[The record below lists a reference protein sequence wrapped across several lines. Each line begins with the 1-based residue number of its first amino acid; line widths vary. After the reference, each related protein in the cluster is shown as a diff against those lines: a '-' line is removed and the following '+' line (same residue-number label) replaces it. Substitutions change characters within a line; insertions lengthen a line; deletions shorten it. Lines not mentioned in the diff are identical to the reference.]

1 MKKIAILG
9 STGSIGTQSLEV
21 IRSQPDMEATVLAAG
36 SNVELLEKQIREFH
50 PKLVCVYKED
60 AAKLLKQAVSDLD
73 VTIVSGMDGLIEAAA
88 FPETQIVVTAVV
100 GMIGIRPTIAA
111 IKAGKDIALAN
122 KETLVTAG
130 HLIIPMIKQYGV
142 RLLPVDSEH
151 SAIFQSLMGSSP
163 EGSTGHKIDKILLTA
178 SGGPFRGWTKEQ
190 MKNIRPEDALKHP
203 NWVMGRKITIVKQS
217 AQTILVDVE
226 NVEEKDFTDLVV
238 EYTGKV
244 ADGYVAGLSS
254 MSTDEV
260 TVKAPTS
267 IIDKIKKV
275 AVRCSLD
282 GTTTNISKKCPVI
295 LYDKNDKEIKSDEI
309 ELSDK
314 KIRVNV
320 NVLRAKQV
328 PISTINKD
336 ELGKPADGY
345 VVDDVILSS
354 DSITVYGSEES
365 LDSIESLD
373 IQDDI
378 DVSDAKGDVTQ
389 NIDVT
394 GKLPKGLSVSG
405 ESTITVKVLI
415 KKLITRTFEYDA
427 SEVSLNDL
435 SSNLDVQLVTKK
447 VKVTLQGEVEVI
459 SQLTK
464 DDIAISA
471 DLGKV
476 KEGTTT
482 VHVDVAV
489 PDNTTLMNNVTIKI
503 KAKAK

>member
-1 MKKIAILG
+1 MKKMLTKLKMSLTNNIGLKFLAVLIALVLWLAIVNVNDPEKTITVSNIPISVTNESAITSRDMVYNVKSEQYLNITVSG
-9 STGSIGTQSLEV
+9 KRSIVSNLSAEDFRATASLK
-21 IRSQPDMEATVLAAG
+21 
-36 SNVELLEKQIREFH
+36 ELSKVNSI
-50 PKLVCVYKED
+50 PV
-60 AAKLLKQAVSDLD
+60 D
-73 VTIVSGMDGLIEAAA
+73 VTTKNA
-88 FPETQIVVTAVV
+88 
-100 GMIGIRPTIAA
+100 
-111 IKAGKDIALAN
+111 
-122 KETLVTAG
+122 
-130 HLIIPMIKQYGV
+130 
-142 RLLPVDSEH
+142 
-151 SAIFQSLMGSSP
+151 SL
-163 EGSTGHKIDKILLTA
+163 
-178 SGGPFRGWTKEQ
+178 
-190 MKNIRPEDALKHP
+190 
-203 NWVMGRKITIVKQS
+203 GRKITIVKQS

-282 GTTTNISKKCPVI
+282 GTNTNISKKCPVI

-405 ESTITVKVLI
+405 ELTITVKVLI

-435 SSNLDVQLVTKK
+435 SSDLDVQLVTKK
-447 VKVTLQGEVEVI
+447 VKVTLQGEEEVI

-464 DDIAISA
+464 DDMAISA

>member
-1 MKKIAILG
+1 MKKMLTKLKMSLTNNIGLKFLAVLIALVLWLAIVNVNDPEKTITVSNIPISVTNESAITSRDMVYNVKSEQYLNITVSG
-9 STGSIGTQSLEV
+9 KRSIVSNLSAEDFRATASLK
-21 IRSQPDMEATVLAAG
+21 
-36 SNVELLEKQIREFH
+36 ELSKVNSI
-50 PKLVCVYKED
+50 PV
-60 AAKLLKQAVSDLD
+60 D
-73 VTIVSGMDGLIEAAA
+73 VTTKNA
-88 FPETQIVVTAVV
+88 
-100 GMIGIRPTIAA
+100 
-111 IKAGKDIALAN
+111 
-122 KETLVTAG
+122 
-130 HLIIPMIKQYGV
+130 
-142 RLLPVDSEH
+142 
-151 SAIFQSLMGSSP
+151 SL
-163 EGSTGHKIDKILLTA
+163 
-178 SGGPFRGWTKEQ
+178 
-190 MKNIRPEDALKHP
+190 
-203 NWVMGRKITIVKQS
+203 GRKITIVKQS

-282 GTTTNISKKCPVI
+282 GTNTNISKKCPVI

-435 SSNLDVQLVTKK
+435 SSDLDAQLVTKK
-447 VKVTLQGEVEVI
+447 VKVTLQGEEEVI

>member
-1 MKKIAILG
+1 MKKMLTKLKMSLTNNIGLKFLAVLIALVLWLAIVNVNDPKKTITVSNIPISVTNESAITSRDMVYNVKSEQYLNITVSG
-9 STGSIGTQSLEV
+9 KRSIVSNLSAEDFRATASLK
-21 IRSQPDMEATVLAAG
+21 
-36 SNVELLEKQIREFH
+36 ELSKVNSI
-50 PKLVCVYKED
+50 PV
-60 AAKLLKQAVSDLD
+60 D
-73 VTIVSGMDGLIEAAA
+73 VTTKNA
-88 FPETQIVVTAVV
+88 
-100 GMIGIRPTIAA
+100 
-111 IKAGKDIALAN
+111 
-122 KETLVTAG
+122 
-130 HLIIPMIKQYGV
+130 
-142 RLLPVDSEH
+142 
-151 SAIFQSLMGSSP
+151 SL
-163 EGSTGHKIDKILLTA
+163 
-178 SGGPFRGWTKEQ
+178 
-190 MKNIRPEDALKHP
+190 
-203 NWVMGRKITIVKQS
+203 GRKITIVKQS

-282 GTTTNISKKCPVI
+282 GTNTNISKKCPVI

-435 SSNLDVQLVTKK
+435 SSDLDVQLVTKK
-447 VKVTLQGEVEVI
+447 VKVTLQGEEEVI

>member
-1 MKKIAILG
+1 MKKMLTKLKMSLTNNIGLKFLAVLIALVLWLAIVNVNDPEKTITVSNIPISVTNESAITSRDMVYNVKSEQYLNITVSG
-9 STGSIGTQSLEV
+9 KRSIVSNLSAEDFRATASLK
-21 IRSQPDMEATVLAAG
+21 
-36 SNVELLEKQIREFH
+36 ELSKVNSI
-50 PKLVCVYKED
+50 PV
-60 AAKLLKQAVSDLD
+60 D
-73 VTIVSGMDGLIEAAA
+73 VTTKNA
-88 FPETQIVVTAVV
+88 
-100 GMIGIRPTIAA
+100 
-111 IKAGKDIALAN
+111 
-122 KETLVTAG
+122 
-130 HLIIPMIKQYGV
+130 
-142 RLLPVDSEH
+142 
-151 SAIFQSLMGSSP
+151 SL
-163 EGSTGHKIDKILLTA
+163 
-178 SGGPFRGWTKEQ
+178 
-190 MKNIRPEDALKHP
+190 
-203 NWVMGRKITIVKQS
+203 GRKITIVKQS

-282 GTTTNISKKCPVI
+282 GTNTNISKKCPVI

-336 ELGKPADGY
+336 ELGKPADGH

-435 SSNLDVQLVTKK
+435 SSDLDVQLVTKK
-447 VKVTLQGEVEVI
+447 VKVTLQGEEEVI

-464 DDIAISA
+464 DDMAISA

>member
-1 MKKIAILG
+1 MKKMLTKLKMSLTNNIGLKFLAVLIALVLWLAIVNVNDPEKTITVSNIPISVTNESAITSRDMVYNVKSEQYLNITVSG
-9 STGSIGTQSLEV
+9 KRSIVSNLSAEDFRATASLK
-21 IRSQPDMEATVLAAG
+21 
-36 SNVELLEKQIREFH
+36 ELSKVNSI
-50 PKLVCVYKED
+50 PV
-60 AAKLLKQAVSDLD
+60 D
-73 VTIVSGMDGLIEAAA
+73 VTTKNA
-88 FPETQIVVTAVV
+88 
-100 GMIGIRPTIAA
+100 
-111 IKAGKDIALAN
+111 
-122 KETLVTAG
+122 
-130 HLIIPMIKQYGV
+130 
-142 RLLPVDSEH
+142 
-151 SAIFQSLMGSSP
+151 SL
-163 EGSTGHKIDKILLTA
+163 
-178 SGGPFRGWTKEQ
+178 
-190 MKNIRPEDALKHP
+190 
-203 NWVMGRKITIVKQS
+203 GRKITIVKQS

-282 GTTTNISKKCPVI
+282 GTNTNISKKCPVI

-435 SSNLDVQLVTKK
+435 SSDLDVQLVTKK
-447 VKVTLQGEVEVI
+447 VKVTLQGEEEVI

>member
-1 MKKIAILG
+1 MKKMLTKLKMSLTNNIGLKFLAVLIALVLWLAIVNVNDPEKTITVSNIPISVTNESAITSRDMVYNVKSEQYLNITVSG
-9 STGSIGTQSLEV
+9 KRSIVSNLSAEDFRATASLK
-21 IRSQPDMEATVLAAG
+21 
-36 SNVELLEKQIREFH
+36 ELSKVNSI
-50 PKLVCVYKED
+50 PV
-60 AAKLLKQAVSDLD
+60 D
-73 VTIVSGMDGLIEAAA
+73 VTTKNA
-88 FPETQIVVTAVV
+88 
-100 GMIGIRPTIAA
+100 
-111 IKAGKDIALAN
+111 
-122 KETLVTAG
+122 
-130 HLIIPMIKQYGV
+130 
-142 RLLPVDSEH
+142 
-151 SAIFQSLMGSSP
+151 SL
-163 EGSTGHKIDKILLTA
+163 
-178 SGGPFRGWTKEQ
+178 
-190 MKNIRPEDALKHP
+190 
-203 NWVMGRKITIVKQS
+203 GRKITIVKQS

-282 GTTTNISKKCPVI
+282 GTNTNISKKCPVI

-378 DVSDAKGDVTQ
+378 DVSDAEGDVTQ

-435 SSNLDVQLVTKK
+435 SSDLDVQLVTKK
-447 VKVTLQGEVEVI
+447 VKVTLQGEEEVI

-464 DDIAISA
+464 DDMAISA

-489 PDNTTLMNNVTIKI
+489 PDNATLMNNVTIKI

>member
-1 MKKIAILG
+1 MKKMLTKLKMSLTNNIGLKFLAVLIALVLWLAIVNVNDPEKTITVSNIPISVTNENAITSRDMVYNVKSEQYLNITVSG
-9 STGSIGTQSLEV
+9 KRSIVSNLSAEDFRATASLK
-21 IRSQPDMEATVLAAG
+21 
-36 SNVELLEKQIREFH
+36 ELSKVNSI
-50 PKLVCVYKED
+50 PV
-60 AAKLLKQAVSDLD
+60 D
-73 VTIVSGMDGLIEAAA
+73 VTTKNA
-88 FPETQIVVTAVV
+88 
-100 GMIGIRPTIAA
+100 
-111 IKAGKDIALAN
+111 
-122 KETLVTAG
+122 
-130 HLIIPMIKQYGV
+130 
-142 RLLPVDSEH
+142 
-151 SAIFQSLMGSSP
+151 SL
-163 EGSTGHKIDKILLTA
+163 
-178 SGGPFRGWTKEQ
+178 
-190 MKNIRPEDALKHP
+190 
-203 NWVMGRKITIVKQS
+203 GRKITIVKQS

-226 NVEEKDFTDLVV
+226 NAEEKDFTDLVV

-282 GTTTNISKKCPVI
+282 GTNTNISKKCPVI

-435 SSNLDVQLVTKK
+435 SSDLDVQLVTKK
-447 VKVTLQGEVEVI
+447 VKVTLQGEEEVI

-464 DDIAISA
+464 DDMAISA

>member
-1 MKKIAILG
+1 MKKMLTKLKMSLTNNIGLKFLAVLIALVLWLAIVNVNDPEKTITVSNIPISVTNESAITSRDMVYNVKSEQYLNITVSG
-9 STGSIGTQSLEV
+9 KRSIVSNLSAEDFRATASLK
-21 IRSQPDMEATVLAAG
+21 
-36 SNVELLEKQIREFH
+36 ELSKVNSI
-50 PKLVCVYKED
+50 PV
-60 AAKLLKQAVSDLD
+60 D
-73 VTIVSGMDGLIEAAA
+73 VTTKNA
-88 FPETQIVVTAVV
+88 
-100 GMIGIRPTIAA
+100 
-111 IKAGKDIALAN
+111 
-122 KETLVTAG
+122 
-130 HLIIPMIKQYGV
+130 
-142 RLLPVDSEH
+142 
-151 SAIFQSLMGSSP
+151 SL
-163 EGSTGHKIDKILLTA
+163 
-178 SGGPFRGWTKEQ
+178 
-190 MKNIRPEDALKHP
+190 
-203 NWVMGRKITIVKQS
+203 GRKITIVKQS

-238 EYTGKV
+238 EYIGKV

-282 GTTTNISKKCPVI
+282 GTNTNISKKCPVI

-435 SSNLDVQLVTKK
+435 SSDLDVQLVTKK
-447 VKVTLQGEVEVI
+447 VKVTLQGEEEVI

-464 DDIAISA
+464 DDMAISA

>member
-1 MKKIAILG
+1 MAQRACSKSRKVHCILTNKEIKKKQIVILG
-9 STGSIGTQSLEV
+9 STGSIGTQALQVVEEHPELYEV
-21 IRSQPDMEATVLAAG
+21 YALTANNKVDLLIAQARKFQPEAVVIA
-36 SNVELLEKQIREFH
+36 NEEKYGR
-50 PKLVCVYKED
+50 LKE
-60 AAKLLKQAVSDLD
+60 ALSDLPIK
-73 VTIVSGMDGLIEAAA
+73 VYAGAEAVC
-88 FPETQIVVTAVV
+88 QIVESGPVDIVLTAMV
-100 GMIGIRPTIAA
+100 GYAGLKPTINA
-111 IKAGKDIALAN
+111 IRARKAIALAN
-122 KETLVTAG
+122 KETLVVAG
-130 HLIIPMIKQYGV
+130 ELINELAQQY
-142 RLLPVDSEH
+142 RTPILPVDSEH
-151 SAIFQSLMGSSP
+151 SAVFQCLAGEVGNP
-163 EGSTGHKIDKILLTA
+163 IEKVILTA
-178 SGGPFRGWTKEQ
+178 SGGPFRGRKREELEHIQ
-190 MKNIRPEDALKHP
+190 VEDALKHP
-203 NWVMGRKITIVKQS
+203 NWAMGRKITIVKQS

-254 MSTDEV
+254 MSTDAV

-282 GTTTNISKKCPVI
+282 GTNTNISKKCPVI

-394 GKLPKGLSVSG
+394 IYHLLS
-405 ESTITVKVLI
+405 
-415 KKLITRTFEYDA
+415 
-427 SEVSLNDL
+427 
-435 SSNLDVQLVTKK
+435 
-447 VKVTLQGEVEVI
+447 
-459 SQLTK
+459 
-464 DDIAISA
+464 
-471 DLGKV
+471 
-476 KEGTTT
+476 
-482 VHVDVAV
+482 
-489 PDNTTLMNNVTIKI
+489 
-503 KAKAK
+503 

>member
-1 MKKIAILG
+1 MKKMLTKLKMSLTNNIGLKFLAVLIALVLWLAIVNVNDPEKTITVSNIPISVTNESAITSRDMVYNVKSEQYLNITVPG
-9 STGSIGTQSLEV
+9 K
-21 IRSQPDMEATVLAAG
+21 RS
-36 SNVELLEKQIREFH
+36 
-50 PKLVCVYKED
+50 
-60 AAKLLKQAVSDLD
+60 
-73 VTIVSGMDGLIEAAA
+73 IVSNLSAEDFRA
-88 FPETQIVVTAVV
+88 TAS
-100 GMIGIRPTIAA
+100 
-111 IKAGKDIALAN
+111 L
-122 KETLVTAG
+122 KELSKVNS
-130 HLIIPMIKQYGV
+130 I
-142 RLLPVDSEH
+142 PVDVPTKN
-151 SAIFQSLMGSSP
+151 ASL
-163 EGSTGHKIDKILLTA
+163 
-178 SGGPFRGWTKEQ
+178 
-190 MKNIRPEDALKHP
+190 
-203 NWVMGRKITIVKQS
+203 GRKITIVKQS

-226 NVEEKDFTDLVV
+226 NLEEKDFTDLVV

-282 GTTTNISKKCPVI
+282 GTNTNISKKCPVI

-336 ELGKPADGY
+336 ALGKPADGY

-405 ESTITVKVLI
+405 ESTITVKVVI

-435 SSNLDVQLVTKK
+435 TSDLDVQLVTKK
-447 VKVTLQGEVEVI
+447 VKVTLQGEEEVI

-464 DDIAISA
+464 DDMAISA

>member
-1 MKKIAILG
+1 MKKMLTKLKMSLTNNIGLKFLAVLIALVLWLAIVNVNDPEKTITVSNIPISVTNESAITSRDMVYNVKSEQYLNITVSG
-9 STGSIGTQSLEV
+9 KRSIVSNLSAEDFRATASLK
-21 IRSQPDMEATVLAAG
+21 
-36 SNVELLEKQIREFH
+36 ELSKVNSI
-50 PKLVCVYKED
+50 PV
-60 AAKLLKQAVSDLD
+60 D
-73 VTIVSGMDGLIEAAA
+73 VTTKNA
-88 FPETQIVVTAVV
+88 
-100 GMIGIRPTIAA
+100 
-111 IKAGKDIALAN
+111 
-122 KETLVTAG
+122 
-130 HLIIPMIKQYGV
+130 
-142 RLLPVDSEH
+142 
-151 SAIFQSLMGSSP
+151 SL
-163 EGSTGHKIDKILLTA
+163 
-178 SGGPFRGWTKEQ
+178 
-190 MKNIRPEDALKHP
+190 
-203 NWVMGRKITIVKQS
+203 GRKITIVKQS

-282 GTTTNISKKCPVI
+282 GTNTNISKKCPVI

-320 NVLRAKQV
+320 NVLRATQV

-435 SSNLDVQLVTKK
+435 SSDLDVQLVTKK
-447 VKVTLQGEVEVI
+447 VKVTLQGEEEVI

-464 DDIAISA
+464 DDMAISA

>member
-1 MKKIAILG
+1 MKKMLTKLKMSLINNIGLKFLAVLIALVLWLAIVNVNDPEKTITVSNIPISVTNESAITSRDMVYNVKSEQYLNITVSG
-9 STGSIGTQSLEV
+9 KRSIVSNLSAEDFRATASLK
-21 IRSQPDMEATVLAAG
+21 
-36 SNVELLEKQIREFH
+36 ELSKVNSI
-50 PKLVCVYKED
+50 PV
-60 AAKLLKQAVSDLD
+60 D
-73 VTIVSGMDGLIEAAA
+73 VTAKNA
-88 FPETQIVVTAVV
+88 
-100 GMIGIRPTIAA
+100 
-111 IKAGKDIALAN
+111 
-122 KETLVTAG
+122 
-130 HLIIPMIKQYGV
+130 
-142 RLLPVDSEH
+142 
-151 SAIFQSLMGSSP
+151 SL
-163 EGSTGHKIDKILLTA
+163 
-178 SGGPFRGWTKEQ
+178 
-190 MKNIRPEDALKHP
+190 
-203 NWVMGRKITIVKQS
+203 GRKITIVKQS

-226 NVEEKDFTDLVV
+226 NLEEKDFTDLVV

-282 GTTTNISKKCPVI
+282 GTNTNISKKCPVI
-295 LYDKNDKEIKSDEI
+295 LYDKNNKEIKSDEI

-435 SSNLDVQLVTKK
+435 SSDLDVQLVTKK
-447 VKVTLQGEVEVI
+447 VKVTLQGEEEVI

-464 DDIAISA
+464 DDMAISA

>member
-1 MKKIAILG
+1 MKKMLTKLKMSLTNNIGLKFLAVLIALVLWLAIVNVNDPEKTITVSNIPISVTNENAITSRDMVYNVKSEQYLNITVSG
-9 STGSIGTQSLEV
+9 KRSIVSNLSAEDFRATASLK
-21 IRSQPDMEATVLAAG
+21 
-36 SNVELLEKQIREFH
+36 ELSKVNSI
-50 PKLVCVYKED
+50 PV
-60 AAKLLKQAVSDLD
+60 D
-73 VTIVSGMDGLIEAAA
+73 VTTKNA
-88 FPETQIVVTAVV
+88 
-100 GMIGIRPTIAA
+100 
-111 IKAGKDIALAN
+111 
-122 KETLVTAG
+122 
-130 HLIIPMIKQYGV
+130 
-142 RLLPVDSEH
+142 
-151 SAIFQSLMGSSP
+151 SL
-163 EGSTGHKIDKILLTA
+163 
-178 SGGPFRGWTKEQ
+178 
-190 MKNIRPEDALKHP
+190 
-203 NWVMGRKITIVKQS
+203 GRKITIVKQS

-282 GTTTNISKKCPVI
+282 GTNTNISKKCPVI

-435 SSNLDVQLVTKK
+435 SSDLDVQLVTKK
-447 VKVTLQGEVEVI
+447 VKVTLQGEEEVI

-464 DDIAISA
+464 DDMAISV

>member
-1 MKKIAILG
+1 MKKMLTKLKMSLTNNIGLKFLAVLIALVLWLAIVNVNDPEKTITVSNIPISVTNE
-9 STGSIGTQSLEV
+9 STITSRDMVYNVKSEQYLNITVSGKRSIVSNLSAEDFRATASLK
-21 IRSQPDMEATVLAAG
+21 
-36 SNVELLEKQIREFH
+36 ELSKVNSI
-50 PKLVCVYKED
+50 PV
-60 AAKLLKQAVSDLD
+60 D
-73 VTIVSGMDGLIEAAA
+73 VTTKNA
-88 FPETQIVVTAVV
+88 
-100 GMIGIRPTIAA
+100 
-111 IKAGKDIALAN
+111 
-122 KETLVTAG
+122 
-130 HLIIPMIKQYGV
+130 
-142 RLLPVDSEH
+142 
-151 SAIFQSLMGSSP
+151 SL
-163 EGSTGHKIDKILLTA
+163 
-178 SGGPFRGWTKEQ
+178 
-190 MKNIRPEDALKHP
+190 
-203 NWVMGRKITIVKQS
+203 GRKITIVKQS

-282 GTTTNISKKCPVI
+282 GTNTNISKKCPVI

-336 ELGKPADGY
+336 ALGKPADGY

-435 SSNLDVQLVTKK
+435 SSDLDVQLVTKK
-447 VKVTLQGEVEVI
+447 VKVTLQGEEEVI

-464 DDIAISA
+464 DDMVISA

>member
-1 MKKIAILG
+1 MKKMLTKLKMSLTNNIGLKFLAVLIALVLWLAIVNVNDPEKTITVSNIPISVTNESAITSRDMVYNVKSEQYLNITVSG
-9 STGSIGTQSLEV
+9 KRSIVSNLSAEDFRATASLK
-21 IRSQPDMEATVLAAG
+21 
-36 SNVELLEKQIREFH
+36 ELSKVNSI
-50 PKLVCVYKED
+50 PV
-60 AAKLLKQAVSDLD
+60 D
-73 VTIVSGMDGLIEAAA
+73 VTTKNA
-88 FPETQIVVTAVV
+88 
-100 GMIGIRPTIAA
+100 
-111 IKAGKDIALAN
+111 
-122 KETLVTAG
+122 
-130 HLIIPMIKQYGV
+130 
-142 RLLPVDSEH
+142 
-151 SAIFQSLMGSSP
+151 SL
-163 EGSTGHKIDKILLTA
+163 
-178 SGGPFRGWTKEQ
+178 
-190 MKNIRPEDALKHP
+190 
-203 NWVMGRKITIVKQS
+203 GRKITIVKQS

-282 GTTTNISKKCPVI
+282 GTNTNISKKCPVI

-435 SSNLDVQLVTKK
+435 SSDLDVQLVTKK
-447 VKVTLQGEVEVI
+447 VKVTLQGEEEVI

-471 DLGKV
+471 DLG
-476 KEGTTT
+476 
-482 VHVDVAV
+482 
-489 PDNTTLMNNVTIKI
+489 NVTIKI

>member
-1 MKKIAILG
+1 MKKMLTKLKMSLTNNIGLKFLAVLIALVLWLAIVNVNDPEKTITVSNIPISVTNESAITSRDMVYNVKSEQYLNITVSG
-9 STGSIGTQSLEV
+9 KRSIVSNLSAEDFRATASLK
-21 IRSQPDMEATVLAAG
+21 
-36 SNVELLEKQIREFH
+36 ELSKVNSI
-50 PKLVCVYKED
+50 PV
-60 AAKLLKQAVSDLD
+60 D
-73 VTIVSGMDGLIEAAA
+73 VTTKNA
-88 FPETQIVVTAVV
+88 
-100 GMIGIRPTIAA
+100 
-111 IKAGKDIALAN
+111 
-122 KETLVTAG
+122 
-130 HLIIPMIKQYGV
+130 
-142 RLLPVDSEH
+142 
-151 SAIFQSLMGSSP
+151 SL
-163 EGSTGHKIDKILLTA
+163 
-178 SGGPFRGWTKEQ
+178 
-190 MKNIRPEDALKHP
+190 
-203 NWVMGRKITIVKQS
+203 GRKITIVKQS

-282 GTTTNISKKCPVI
+282 GTNTNISKKCPVI

-336 ELGKPADGY
+336 ALGKSADGY

-405 ESTITVKVLI
+405 ESTITVKVVI

-447 VKVTLQGEVEVI
+447 VKVTLQGEEEVI

-464 DDIAISA
+464 DDMAISA

>member
-1 MKKIAILG
+1 MKKMLTKLKMSLTNNIGLKFLAVLIALVLWLAIVNVNDPEKTITVSNIPISVTNENAITSRDMVYNVKSEQYLNITVSG
-9 STGSIGTQSLEV
+9 KRSIVSNLSAEDFRATASLK
-21 IRSQPDMEATVLAAG
+21 
-36 SNVELLEKQIREFH
+36 ELSKVNSI
-50 PKLVCVYKED
+50 PV
-60 AAKLLKQAVSDLD
+60 D
-73 VTIVSGMDGLIEAAA
+73 VTTKNA
-88 FPETQIVVTAVV
+88 
-100 GMIGIRPTIAA
+100 
-111 IKAGKDIALAN
+111 
-122 KETLVTAG
+122 
-130 HLIIPMIKQYGV
+130 
-142 RLLPVDSEH
+142 
-151 SAIFQSLMGSSP
+151 SL
-163 EGSTGHKIDKILLTA
+163 
-178 SGGPFRGWTKEQ
+178 
-190 MKNIRPEDALKHP
+190 
-203 NWVMGRKITIVKQS
+203 GRKITIVKQS

-282 GTTTNISKKCPVI
+282 GTNTNISKKCPVI

-336 ELGKPADGY
+336 ELGKPSDGY

-435 SSNLDVQLVTKK
+435 SSDLDVQLVTKK
-447 VKVTLQGEVEVI
+447 VKVTLQGEEEVI

-464 DDIAISA
+464 DDMAISA

>member
-1 MKKIAILG
+1 MKKMLTKLKMSLTNNIGLKFLAVLIALVLWLAIVNVNDPEKTITVSNIPISVTNESAITSRDMVYNVKSEQYLNITVSG
-9 STGSIGTQSLEV
+9 KRSIVSNLSAEDFRATASLK
-21 IRSQPDMEATVLAAG
+21 
-36 SNVELLEKQIREFH
+36 ELSKVNSI
-50 PKLVCVYKED
+50 PV
-60 AAKLLKQAVSDLD
+60 D
-73 VTIVSGMDGLIEAAA
+73 VTTKNA
-88 FPETQIVVTAVV
+88 
-100 GMIGIRPTIAA
+100 
-111 IKAGKDIALAN
+111 
-122 KETLVTAG
+122 
-130 HLIIPMIKQYGV
+130 
-142 RLLPVDSEH
+142 
-151 SAIFQSLMGSSP
+151 SL
-163 EGSTGHKIDKILLTA
+163 
-178 SGGPFRGWTKEQ
+178 
-190 MKNIRPEDALKHP
+190 
-203 NWVMGRKITIVKQS
+203 GRKITIVKQS

-282 GTTTNISKKCPVI
+282 GTNTNISKKCPVI

-447 VKVTLQGEVEVI
+447 VKVTLQGEEEVI

-464 DDIAISA
+464 DDMAISA

-489 PDNTTLMNNVTIKI
+489 PDNITLMNNVTIKI

>member
-1 MKKIAILG
+1 MKKMLTKLKMSLTNNIGLKFLAVLIALVLWLAIVNVNDPEKTITV
-9 STGSIGTQSLEV
+9 SNISISVTNESAITSRDMVYNVKSEQYLNITVSGKRSIVSNLSAEDFRATASLK
-21 IRSQPDMEATVLAAG
+21 
-36 SNVELLEKQIREFH
+36 ELSKVNSI
-50 PKLVCVYKED
+50 PV
-60 AAKLLKQAVSDLD
+60 D
-73 VTIVSGMDGLIEAAA
+73 VTTKNA
-88 FPETQIVVTAVV
+88 
-100 GMIGIRPTIAA
+100 
-111 IKAGKDIALAN
+111 
-122 KETLVTAG
+122 
-130 HLIIPMIKQYGV
+130 
-142 RLLPVDSEH
+142 
-151 SAIFQSLMGSSP
+151 SL
-163 EGSTGHKIDKILLTA
+163 
-178 SGGPFRGWTKEQ
+178 
-190 MKNIRPEDALKHP
+190 
-203 NWVMGRKITIVKQS
+203 GRKITIVKQS

-282 GTTTNISKKCPVI
+282 GTNTNISKKCPVI

-435 SSNLDVQLVTKK
+435 SSDLDVQLVTKK
-447 VKVTLQGEVEVI
+447 VKVTLQGEEEVI

-464 DDIAISA
+464 DDMAISA

>member
-1 MKKIAILG
+1 MKKMLTKLKMSLTNNIGLKFLAVLIALVLWLAIVNVNDPEKTITVSNIPISVTNESAITSRDMVYNVKSEQYLNITVSG
-9 STGSIGTQSLEV
+9 KRSIVSNLSAEDFRATASLK
-21 IRSQPDMEATVLAAG
+21 
-36 SNVELLEKQIREFH
+36 ELSKVNSI
-50 PKLVCVYKED
+50 PV
-60 AAKLLKQAVSDLD
+60 D
-73 VTIVSGMDGLIEAAA
+73 VTTKNA
-88 FPETQIVVTAVV
+88 
-100 GMIGIRPTIAA
+100 
-111 IKAGKDIALAN
+111 
-122 KETLVTAG
+122 
-130 HLIIPMIKQYGV
+130 
-142 RLLPVDSEH
+142 
-151 SAIFQSLMGSSP
+151 SL
-163 EGSTGHKIDKILLTA
+163 
-178 SGGPFRGWTKEQ
+178 
-190 MKNIRPEDALKHP
+190 
-203 NWVMGRKITIVKQS
+203 GRKITIVKQS

-336 ELGKPADGY
+336 ELGNPADGY

-435 SSNLDVQLVTKK
+435 SSDLDVQLVTKK
-447 VKVTLQGEVEVI
+447 VKVTLQGEEEVI

-464 DDIAISA
+464 DDMAISA

>member
-1 MKKIAILG
+1 MKKMLTKLKMSLTNNIGLKFLAVLIALVLWLAIVNVNDPEKTITVSNIPISVTNENAITSRDMVYNVKSEQYLNITVSG
-9 STGSIGTQSLEV
+9 KRSIVSNLSAEDFRATASLK
-21 IRSQPDMEATVLAAG
+21 
-36 SNVELLEKQIREFH
+36 ELSKVNSI
-50 PKLVCVYKED
+50 PV
-60 AAKLLKQAVSDLD
+60 D
-73 VTIVSGMDGLIEAAA
+73 VTTKNA
-88 FPETQIVVTAVV
+88 
-100 GMIGIRPTIAA
+100 
-111 IKAGKDIALAN
+111 
-122 KETLVTAG
+122 
-130 HLIIPMIKQYGV
+130 
-142 RLLPVDSEH
+142 
-151 SAIFQSLMGSSP
+151 SL
-163 EGSTGHKIDKILLTA
+163 
-178 SGGPFRGWTKEQ
+178 
-190 MKNIRPEDALKHP
+190 
-203 NWVMGRKITIVKQS
+203 GRKITIVKQS

-282 GTTTNISKKCPVI
+282 GTNTNISKNCPVI

-435 SSNLDVQLVTKK
+435 SSDLDVQLVTKK
-447 VKVTLQGEVEVI
+447 VKVTLQGEEEVI

-464 DDIAISA
+464 DDMAISA

>member
-1 MKKIAILG
+1 MKKMLTKLKMSLTNNIGLKFLAVLIALVLWLAIVNVNDPEKTITVSNIPISVTNESAITSRDMVYNVKSEQYLNITVSG
-9 STGSIGTQSLEV
+9 KRSIVSNLSAEDFRATASLK
-21 IRSQPDMEATVLAAG
+21 
-36 SNVELLEKQIREFH
+36 ELSKVNSI
-50 PKLVCVYKED
+50 PV
-60 AAKLLKQAVSDLD
+60 D
-73 VTIVSGMDGLIEAAA
+73 VTTKNA
-88 FPETQIVVTAVV
+88 
-100 GMIGIRPTIAA
+100 
-111 IKAGKDIALAN
+111 
-122 KETLVTAG
+122 
-130 HLIIPMIKQYGV
+130 
-142 RLLPVDSEH
+142 
-151 SAIFQSLMGSSP
+151 SL
-163 EGSTGHKIDKILLTA
+163 
-178 SGGPFRGWTKEQ
+178 
-190 MKNIRPEDALKHP
+190 
-203 NWVMGRKITIVKQS
+203 GRKITIVKQS

-282 GTTTNISKKCPVI
+282 GANTNISKKCPVI
-295 LYDKNDKEIKSDEI
+295 LYDKNDKEIKSDKI

-405 ESTITVKVLI
+405 ESTITVKVVI

-435 SSNLDVQLVTKK
+435 SSDLDVQLVTKK
-447 VKVTLQGEVEVI
+447 VKVTLQGEEEVI

-464 DDIAISA
+464 DDMAISA

>member
-1 MKKIAILG
+1 MKKMLTKLKMSLTNNIGLKFLAVLIALVLWLAIVNVNDPEKTITVSNIPISVTNESAITSRDMVYNVKSEQYLNITVSG
-9 STGSIGTQSLEV
+9 KRSIVSNLSAEDFRATASLK
-21 IRSQPDMEATVLAAG
+21 
-36 SNVELLEKQIREFH
+36 ELSKVNSI
-50 PKLVCVYKED
+50 PV
-60 AAKLLKQAVSDLD
+60 D
-73 VTIVSGMDGLIEAAA
+73 VTTKNA
-88 FPETQIVVTAVV
+88 
-100 GMIGIRPTIAA
+100 
-111 IKAGKDIALAN
+111 
-122 KETLVTAG
+122 
-130 HLIIPMIKQYGV
+130 
-142 RLLPVDSEH
+142 
-151 SAIFQSLMGSSP
+151 SL
-163 EGSTGHKIDKILLTA
+163 
-178 SGGPFRGWTKEQ
+178 
-190 MKNIRPEDALKHP
+190 
-203 NWVMGRKITIVKQS
+203 GRKITIVKQS

-282 GTTTNISKKCPVI
+282 GTNTNISKKCPVI

-447 VKVTLQGEVEVI
+447 VKVTLQGEEEVI

-464 DDIAISA
+464 DDMAISA

>member
-1 MKKIAILG
+1 MKKMLTKLKMSLTNNIGLKFLAVLIALVLWLAIVNVNDPEKTITVSNIPISVTNESAITSRDMVYNVKSEQYLNITVSG
-9 STGSIGTQSLEV
+9 KRSIVSNLSAEDFRATASLK
-21 IRSQPDMEATVLAAG
+21 
-36 SNVELLEKQIREFH
+36 ELSKVNSI
-50 PKLVCVYKED
+50 PV
-60 AAKLLKQAVSDLD
+60 D
-73 VTIVSGMDGLIEAAA
+73 VTTKNA
-88 FPETQIVVTAVV
+88 
-100 GMIGIRPTIAA
+100 
-111 IKAGKDIALAN
+111 
-122 KETLVTAG
+122 
-130 HLIIPMIKQYGV
+130 
-142 RLLPVDSEH
+142 
-151 SAIFQSLMGSSP
+151 SL
-163 EGSTGHKIDKILLTA
+163 
-178 SGGPFRGWTKEQ
+178 
-190 MKNIRPEDALKHP
+190 
-203 NWVMGRKITIVKQS
+203 GRKITIVKQS

-282 GTTTNISKKCPVI
+282 GTNTNISKKCPVI

-435 SSNLDVQLVTKK
+435 SSDLDVQLVTKK
-447 VKVTLQGEVEVI
+447 VKVTLQGEEEVI

-464 DDIAISA
+464 DDMAISS

>member
-1 MKKIAILG
+1 MKKMLTKLKMSLTNNIGLKFLAVLIALVLWLAIVNVNDPEKTITVSNIPISVTNESAITSRDMVYNVKSEQYLNITVSG
-9 STGSIGTQSLEV
+9 KRSIVSNLSAEDFRATASLK
-21 IRSQPDMEATVLAAG
+21 
-36 SNVELLEKQIREFH
+36 ELSKVNSI
-50 PKLVCVYKED
+50 PV
-60 AAKLLKQAVSDLD
+60 D
-73 VTIVSGMDGLIEAAA
+73 VTTKNA
-88 FPETQIVVTAVV
+88 
-100 GMIGIRPTIAA
+100 
-111 IKAGKDIALAN
+111 
-122 KETLVTAG
+122 
-130 HLIIPMIKQYGV
+130 
-142 RLLPVDSEH
+142 
-151 SAIFQSLMGSSP
+151 SL
-163 EGSTGHKIDKILLTA
+163 
-178 SGGPFRGWTKEQ
+178 
-190 MKNIRPEDALKHP
+190 
-203 NWVMGRKITIVKQS
+203 GRKITIVKQS

-282 GTTTNISKKCPVI
+282 GTNTNISKKCPVI

-320 NVLRAKQV
+320 NVLRA
-328 PISTINKD
+328 N
-336 ELGKPADGY
+336 GY

-447 VKVTLQGEVEVI
+447 VKVTLQGEEEVI

-464 DDIAISA
+464 DDMAISA

>member
-1 MKKIAILG
+1 MKKMLTKLKMSLTNNIGLKFLAVLIALVLWLAIVNVNDPEKTITVSNIPISVTNESAITSRDMVYNVKSEQYLNITVSG
-9 STGSIGTQSLEV
+9 KRSIVSNLSAEDFRATASLK
-21 IRSQPDMEATVLAAG
+21 
-36 SNVELLEKQIREFH
+36 ELSKVNSI
-50 PKLVCVYKED
+50 PV
-60 AAKLLKQAVSDLD
+60 D
-73 VTIVSGMDGLIEAAA
+73 VTTKNA
-88 FPETQIVVTAVV
+88 
-100 GMIGIRPTIAA
+100 
-111 IKAGKDIALAN
+111 
-122 KETLVTAG
+122 
-130 HLIIPMIKQYGV
+130 
-142 RLLPVDSEH
+142 
-151 SAIFQSLMGSSP
+151 SL
-163 EGSTGHKIDKILLTA
+163 
-178 SGGPFRGWTKEQ
+178 
-190 MKNIRPEDALKHP
+190 
-203 NWVMGRKITIVKQS
+203 GRKITIVKQS

-226 NVEEKDFTDLVV
+226 NLEEKDFTDLVV

-282 GTTTNISKKCPVI
+282 GTNTNISKKCPVI

-336 ELGKPADGY
+336 ALGKPADGY

-405 ESTITVKVLI
+405 ESTITVKVVI

-435 SSNLDVQLVTKK
+435 TSDLDVQLVTKK
-447 VKVTLQGEVEVI
+447 VKVTLQGEEEVI

-464 DDIAISA
+464 DDMAISA

>member
-1 MKKIAILG
+1 MKKMLTKLKMSLTNNIGLKFLAVLIALVLWLAIVNVNDPEKTITVSNIPISVTNESAITSRDMVYNVKSEQYLNITVSG
-9 STGSIGTQSLEV
+9 KRSIVSNLSAEDFRATASLK
-21 IRSQPDMEATVLAAG
+21 
-36 SNVELLEKQIREFH
+36 ELSKVNSI
-50 PKLVCVYKED
+50 PV
-60 AAKLLKQAVSDLD
+60 D
-73 VTIVSGMDGLIEAAA
+73 VTTKNA
-88 FPETQIVVTAVV
+88 
-100 GMIGIRPTIAA
+100 
-111 IKAGKDIALAN
+111 
-122 KETLVTAG
+122 
-130 HLIIPMIKQYGV
+130 
-142 RLLPVDSEH
+142 
-151 SAIFQSLMGSSP
+151 SL
-163 EGSTGHKIDKILLTA
+163 
-178 SGGPFRGWTKEQ
+178 
-190 MKNIRPEDALKHP
+190 
-203 NWVMGRKITIVKQS
+203 GRKITIVKQS

-282 GTTTNISKKCPVI
+282 GTNTNISKKCPVI

-435 SSNLDVQLVTKK
+435 SSDLDVQLVTKK
-447 VKVTLQGEVEVI
+447 VKVTLQGEEEVI

-464 DDIAISA
+464 DDMAISA

-476 KEGTTT
+476 KEGRTT

>member
-1 MKKIAILG
+1 MKKMLTKLKMSLTNNIGLKFLAVLIALVLWLAIVNVNDPEKTITVSNIPISVTNENAITSRDMVYNVKSEQYLNITVSG
-9 STGSIGTQSLEV
+9 KRSIVSNLSAEDFRATASLK
-21 IRSQPDMEATVLAAG
+21 
-36 SNVELLEKQIREFH
+36 ELSKVNSI
-50 PKLVCVYKED
+50 PV
-60 AAKLLKQAVSDLD
+60 D
-73 VTIVSGMDGLIEAAA
+73 VTTKNA
-88 FPETQIVVTAVV
+88 
-100 GMIGIRPTIAA
+100 
-111 IKAGKDIALAN
+111 
-122 KETLVTAG
+122 
-130 HLIIPMIKQYGV
+130 
-142 RLLPVDSEH
+142 
-151 SAIFQSLMGSSP
+151 SL
-163 EGSTGHKIDKILLTA
+163 
-178 SGGPFRGWTKEQ
+178 
-190 MKNIRPEDALKHP
+190 
-203 NWVMGRKITIVKQS
+203 GRKITIVKQS

-282 GTTTNISKKCPVI
+282 GTNTNISKKCPVI
-295 LYDKNDKEIKSDEI
+295 LYDKNNKEIKSDEI

-447 VKVTLQGEVEVI
+447 VKVTLQGEEEVI

-464 DDIAISA
+464 DDMAISA

>member
-1 MKKIAILG
+1 MKKMLTKLKMSLTNNIGLKFLAVLIALVLWLAIVNVNDPEKTITVSNIPISVTNESAITSRDMVYNVKSEQYLNITVSG
-9 STGSIGTQSLEV
+9 KRSIVSNLSAEDFRATASLK
-21 IRSQPDMEATVLAAG
+21 
-36 SNVELLEKQIREFH
+36 ELSKVNSI
-50 PKLVCVYKED
+50 PV
-60 AAKLLKQAVSDLD
+60 D
-73 VTIVSGMDGLIEAAA
+73 VTTKNA
-88 FPETQIVVTAVV
+88 
-100 GMIGIRPTIAA
+100 
-111 IKAGKDIALAN
+111 
-122 KETLVTAG
+122 
-130 HLIIPMIKQYGV
+130 
-142 RLLPVDSEH
+142 
-151 SAIFQSLMGSSP
+151 SL
-163 EGSTGHKIDKILLTA
+163 
-178 SGGPFRGWTKEQ
+178 
-190 MKNIRPEDALKHP
+190 
-203 NWVMGRKITIVKQS
+203 GRKITIVKQS

-226 NVEEKDFTDLVV
+226 NLEEKDFTDLVV

-282 GTTTNISKKCPVI
+282 GTNTNISKKCPVI

-336 ELGKPADGY
+336 ALGKPADGY

-378 DVSDAKGDVTQ
+378 DVSDAKGDVTE

-405 ESTITVKVLI
+405 ESTITVKVVI

-435 SSNLDVQLVTKK
+435 TSDLDVQIVTKK
-447 VKVTLQGEVEVI
+447 VKVTLQGEEEVI

-464 DDIAISA
+464 DDMAISA

>member
-1 MKKIAILG
+1 MKKMLTKLKMSLTNNIGLKFLAVLIALVLWLAIVNVNDPEKTITVSNIPISVTNESAITSRDMVYNVKSEQYLNITVSG
-9 STGSIGTQSLEV
+9 KRSIVSNLSAEDFRATASLK
-21 IRSQPDMEATVLAAG
+21 
-36 SNVELLEKQIREFH
+36 ELSKVNSI
-50 PKLVCVYKED
+50 PV
-60 AAKLLKQAVSDLD
+60 D
-73 VTIVSGMDGLIEAAA
+73 VTTKNA
-88 FPETQIVVTAVV
+88 
-100 GMIGIRPTIAA
+100 
-111 IKAGKDIALAN
+111 
-122 KETLVTAG
+122 
-130 HLIIPMIKQYGV
+130 
-142 RLLPVDSEH
+142 
-151 SAIFQSLMGSSP
+151 SL
-163 EGSTGHKIDKILLTA
+163 
-178 SGGPFRGWTKEQ
+178 
-190 MKNIRPEDALKHP
+190 
-203 NWVMGRKITIVKQS
+203 GRKITIVKQS

-282 GTTTNISKKCPVI
+282 GTNTNISKKCPVI

-328 PISTINKD
+328 PISTINKN
-336 ELGKPADGY
+336 ELGKPSDGY

-435 SSNLDVQLVTKK
+435 SSDLDVQLVTKK
-447 VKVTLQGEVEVI
+447 VKVTLQGEEEVI

-464 DDIAISA
+464 DDMAISA

>member
-1 MKKIAILG
+1 MKKMLTKLKMSLTNNIGLKFLAVLIALVFWLAIVNVNDPEKTITVSNIPISVTNESAITSRDMVYNVKSEQYLNITVSG
-9 STGSIGTQSLEV
+9 KRSIVSNLSAEDFRATASLK
-21 IRSQPDMEATVLAAG
+21 
-36 SNVELLEKQIREFH
+36 ELSKVNSI
-50 PKLVCVYKED
+50 PV
-60 AAKLLKQAVSDLD
+60 D
-73 VTIVSGMDGLIEAAA
+73 VTTKNA
-88 FPETQIVVTAVV
+88 
-100 GMIGIRPTIAA
+100 
-111 IKAGKDIALAN
+111 
-122 KETLVTAG
+122 
-130 HLIIPMIKQYGV
+130 
-142 RLLPVDSEH
+142 
-151 SAIFQSLMGSSP
+151 SL
-163 EGSTGHKIDKILLTA
+163 
-178 SGGPFRGWTKEQ
+178 
-190 MKNIRPEDALKHP
+190 
-203 NWVMGRKITIVKQS
+203 GRKITIVKQS

-282 GTTTNISKKCPVI
+282 GTNTNISKKCPVI

-435 SSNLDVQLVTKK
+435 SSDLDVQLVTKK
-447 VKVTLQGEVEVI
+447 VKVTLQGEEEVI

>member
-1 MKKIAILG
+1 MKKMLTKLKMSLTNNIGLKFLAVLIALVLWLAIVNVNDPEKTITVSNIPISVTNESAITSRDMVYNVKSEQYLNITVSG
-9 STGSIGTQSLEV
+9 KRSIVSNLSAEDFRATASLK
-21 IRSQPDMEATVLAAG
+21 
-36 SNVELLEKQIREFH
+36 ELSKVNSI
-50 PKLVCVYKED
+50 PV
-60 AAKLLKQAVSDLD
+60 D
-73 VTIVSGMDGLIEAAA
+73 VTTKNA
-88 FPETQIVVTAVV
+88 
-100 GMIGIRPTIAA
+100 
-111 IKAGKDIALAN
+111 
-122 KETLVTAG
+122 
-130 HLIIPMIKQYGV
+130 
-142 RLLPVDSEH
+142 
-151 SAIFQSLMGSSP
+151 SL
-163 EGSTGHKIDKILLTA
+163 
-178 SGGPFRGWTKEQ
+178 
-190 MKNIRPEDALKHP
+190 
-203 NWVMGRKITIVKQS
+203 GRKITIVKQS

-282 GTTTNISKKCPVI
+282 GTNTNISKKCPVI

-435 SSNLDVQLVTKK
+435 SSDLDVQLVTKK
-447 VKVTLQGEVEVI
+447 VKVTLQGEEEVI

-464 DDIAISA
+464 DDMAISA

-503 KAKAK
+503 KAKE

>member
-1 MKKIAILG
+1 MKKMLTKLKMSLTNNIGLKFLAVLIALVLWLAIVNVNDPEKTITVSNIPISVTNESAITSRDMVYNVKSEQYLNITVSG
-9 STGSIGTQSLEV
+9 KRSIVSNLSAEDFRATASLK
-21 IRSQPDMEATVLAAG
+21 
-36 SNVELLEKQIREFH
+36 ELSKVNSI
-50 PKLVCVYKED
+50 PV
-60 AAKLLKQAVSDLD
+60 D
-73 VTIVSGMDGLIEAAA
+73 VTAKNA
-88 FPETQIVVTAVV
+88 
-100 GMIGIRPTIAA
+100 
-111 IKAGKDIALAN
+111 
-122 KETLVTAG
+122 
-130 HLIIPMIKQYGV
+130 
-142 RLLPVDSEH
+142 
-151 SAIFQSLMGSSP
+151 SL
-163 EGSTGHKIDKILLTA
+163 
-178 SGGPFRGWTKEQ
+178 
-190 MKNIRPEDALKHP
+190 
-203 NWVMGRKITIVKQS
+203 GRKITIVKQS
-217 AQTILVDVE
+217 AQTIPVDVE
-226 NVEEKDFTDLVV
+226 NLEEKDFTDLVV

-282 GTTTNISKKCPVI
+282 GTNTNISKKCPVI
-295 LYDKNDKEIKSDEI
+295 LYDKNNKEIKSDEI

-435 SSNLDVQLVTKK
+435 SSDLDVQLVTKK
-447 VKVTLQGEVEVI
+447 VKVTLQGEEEVI

-464 DDIAISA
+464 DDMAISA

>member
-1 MKKIAILG
+1 MKKMLTKLKMSLTNNIGLKFLAVLIALVLWLAIVNVNDPEKTITVSNIPISVTNESAITSRDMVYNVKSEQYLNITVSG
-9 STGSIGTQSLEV
+9 KRSIVSNLSAEDFRATASLK
-21 IRSQPDMEATVLAAG
+21 
-36 SNVELLEKQIREFH
+36 ELSKVNSI
-50 PKLVCVYKED
+50 PV
-60 AAKLLKQAVSDLD
+60 D
-73 VTIVSGMDGLIEAAA
+73 VTTKNA
-88 FPETQIVVTAVV
+88 
-100 GMIGIRPTIAA
+100 
-111 IKAGKDIALAN
+111 
-122 KETLVTAG
+122 
-130 HLIIPMIKQYGV
+130 
-142 RLLPVDSEH
+142 
-151 SAIFQSLMGSSP
+151 SL
-163 EGSTGHKIDKILLTA
+163 
-178 SGGPFRGWTKEQ
+178 
-190 MKNIRPEDALKHP
+190 
-203 NWVMGRKITIVKQS
+203 GRKITIVKQS

-282 GTTTNISKKCPVI
+282 GTNTNISKKCPVI

-378 DVSDAKGDVTQ
+378 DVSDAKGDMTQ

-447 VKVTLQGEVEVI
+447 VKVTLQGEEEVI

-464 DDIAISA
+464 DDMAISA

>member
-1 MKKIAILG
+1 MKKMLTKLKMSLTNNIGLKFLAVLIALVLWLAIVNVNDPEKTITVSNIPISVTNESAITSRDMVYNVKSEQYLNITVSG
-9 STGSIGTQSLEV
+9 KRSIVSNLSAEDFRATASLK
-21 IRSQPDMEATVLAAG
+21 
-36 SNVELLEKQIREFH
+36 ELSKVNSI
-50 PKLVCVYKED
+50 PV
-60 AAKLLKQAVSDLD
+60 D
-73 VTIVSGMDGLIEAAA
+73 VTTKNA
-88 FPETQIVVTAVV
+88 
-100 GMIGIRPTIAA
+100 
-111 IKAGKDIALAN
+111 
-122 KETLVTAG
+122 
-130 HLIIPMIKQYGV
+130 
-142 RLLPVDSEH
+142 
-151 SAIFQSLMGSSP
+151 SL
-163 EGSTGHKIDKILLTA
+163 
-178 SGGPFRGWTKEQ
+178 
-190 MKNIRPEDALKHP
+190 
-203 NWVMGRKITIVKQS
+203 GRKITIVKQS

-282 GTTTNISKKCPVI
+282 GTNTNISKKCPVI

-365 LDSIESLD
+365 LDSIETLD

-435 SSNLDVQLVTKK
+435 SSDLDVQLVTKK
-447 VKVTLQGEVEVI
+447 VKVTLQGEEEVI

-464 DDIAISA
+464 DDMAISA

>member
-1 MKKIAILG
+1 MKKMLTKLKMSLTNNIGLKFLAVLIALVLWLAIVNVNDPEKTITVSNIPISVTNESAITSRDMVYNVKSEQYLNITVSG
-9 STGSIGTQSLEV
+9 KRSIVSNLSAEDFRATASLK
-21 IRSQPDMEATVLAAG
+21 
-36 SNVELLEKQIREFH
+36 ELSKVNSI
-50 PKLVCVYKED
+50 PV
-60 AAKLLKQAVSDLD
+60 D
-73 VTIVSGMDGLIEAAA
+73 VTTKNA
-88 FPETQIVVTAVV
+88 
-100 GMIGIRPTIAA
+100 
-111 IKAGKDIALAN
+111 
-122 KETLVTAG
+122 
-130 HLIIPMIKQYGV
+130 
-142 RLLPVDSEH
+142 
-151 SAIFQSLMGSSP
+151 SL
-163 EGSTGHKIDKILLTA
+163 
-178 SGGPFRGWTKEQ
+178 
-190 MKNIRPEDALKHP
+190 
-203 NWVMGRKITIVKQS
+203 GRKITIVKQS

-282 GTTTNISKKCPVI
+282 GTNTNISKKCPVI
-295 LYDKNDKEIKSDEI
+295 LYDKNDREIKSDEI

-336 ELGKPADGY
+336 KLGKPADGY

-435 SSNLDVQLVTKK
+435 SSDLDVQLVTKK
-447 VKVTLQGEVEVI
+447 VKVTLQGEEEVI

-464 DDIAISA
+464 DDMVISA

>member
-1 MKKIAILG
+1 MKKMLTKLKMSLTNNIGLKFLAVLIALVLWLAIVNVNDPEKTITVSNIPISVTNESVITSRDMVYNVKSEQYLNITVSG
-9 STGSIGTQSLEV
+9 KRSIVSNLSAEDFRATASLK
-21 IRSQPDMEATVLAAG
+21 
-36 SNVELLEKQIREFH
+36 ELSKVNSI
-50 PKLVCVYKED
+50 PV
-60 AAKLLKQAVSDLD
+60 D
-73 VTIVSGMDGLIEAAA
+73 VTTKNA
-88 FPETQIVVTAVV
+88 
-100 GMIGIRPTIAA
+100 
-111 IKAGKDIALAN
+111 
-122 KETLVTAG
+122 
-130 HLIIPMIKQYGV
+130 
-142 RLLPVDSEH
+142 
-151 SAIFQSLMGSSP
+151 SL
-163 EGSTGHKIDKILLTA
+163 
-178 SGGPFRGWTKEQ
+178 
-190 MKNIRPEDALKHP
+190 
-203 NWVMGRKITIVKQS
+203 GRKITIVKQS

-282 GTTTNISKKCPVI
+282 GTNTNISKKCPVI

-435 SSNLDVQLVTKK
+435 SSDLDVQLVTKK
-447 VKVTLQGEVEVI
+447 VKVTLQGEEEVI

-464 DDIAISA
+464 DDMAISA

>member
-1 MKKIAILG
+1 MKKMLTKLKMSLTNNIGLKFLAVLIALVLWLAIVNVNDPEKTITVSNIPISVTNESAITSRDMVYNVKSEQYLNITVSG
-9 STGSIGTQSLEV
+9 KRSIVSNLSAEDFRATASLK
-21 IRSQPDMEATVLAAG
+21 
-36 SNVELLEKQIREFH
+36 ELSKVNSI
-50 PKLVCVYKED
+50 PV
-60 AAKLLKQAVSDLD
+60 D
-73 VTIVSGMDGLIEAAA
+73 VTTKNA
-88 FPETQIVVTAVV
+88 
-100 GMIGIRPTIAA
+100 
-111 IKAGKDIALAN
+111 
-122 KETLVTAG
+122 
-130 HLIIPMIKQYGV
+130 
-142 RLLPVDSEH
+142 
-151 SAIFQSLMGSSP
+151 SL
-163 EGSTGHKIDKILLTA
+163 
-178 SGGPFRGWTKEQ
+178 
-190 MKNIRPEDALKHP
+190 
-203 NWVMGRKITIVKQS
+203 GRKITIVKQS

-282 GTTTNISKKCPVI
+282 GTNTNISKKCPVI

-435 SSNLDVQLVTKK
+435 SSDLDVQPVTKK
-447 VKVTLQGEVEVI
+447 VKVTLQGEEEVI

-464 DDIAISA
+464 DDMAISA